1 VKSIL
6 ILSLAFTLALVAP
19 ATDAR
24 AEPPT
29 DAMKADILKLLEL
42 TGIEALMG
50 EMSGMLLGQL
60 KKMAADVPDEKWKD
74 IEPRLSSQNMIDMS
88 IPIYAE
94 HFSHDEI
101 KTMVAF
107 YETPVGQKAIQT
119 MPLAV
124 RESMTAT
131 QQWGQATGT
140 AIIEELEAA
149 GYTVERPGR

>member
-1 VKSIL
+1 
-6 ILSLAFTLALVAP
+6 
-19 ATDAR
+19 
-24 AEPPT
+24 
-29 DAMKADILKLLEL
+29 
-42 TGIEALMG
+42 
-50 EMSGMLLGQL
+50 
-60 KKMAADVPDEKWKD
+60 MAADVPDEKWKD